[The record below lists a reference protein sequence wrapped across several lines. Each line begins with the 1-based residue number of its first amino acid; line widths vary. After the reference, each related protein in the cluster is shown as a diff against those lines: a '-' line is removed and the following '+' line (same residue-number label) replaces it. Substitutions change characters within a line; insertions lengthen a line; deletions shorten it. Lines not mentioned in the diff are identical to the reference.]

1 VETSQSE
8 KPEWITGPS
17 PDPPCQASA
26 RDQNV
31 NNRLRPLST
40 LAMHLNHLDRGQ
52 SILGDISNIGPIR
65 NRSLPVRRVFS
76 DPVSSKALY
85 FIAEEK
91 PTNSDSTLHSDVS
104 LTKEKPVL
112 FTEVLPTTHDI
123 ALPYQ
128 DSIPQLPIKPLKNLN
143 KIHSIPPSVSHAC
156 YVVIELFFISLAAPS
171 EPYPFDTHWNN
182 SPTANKYAVARVK
195 DPQTRKRQPYYPSIS
210 FFACGF
216 SGEPT
221 TTRVKG

>member
-1 VETSQSE
+1 
-8 KPEWITGPS
+8 
-17 PDPPCQASA
+17 
-26 RDQNV
+26 
-31 NNRLRPLST
+31 
-40 LAMHLNHLDRGQ
+40 MHLNHLDRRQ

-76 DPVSSKALY
+76 DPVTSKTSY

-112 FTEVLPTTHDI
+112 FTEILPTTHDI
-123 ALPYQ
+123 ALPHQ
-128 DSIPQLPIKPLKNLN
+128 DSIPHLPIKPLKNLN
-143 KIHSIPPSVSHAC
+143 KIHSILPSVSHAR
-156 YVVIELFFISLAAPS
+156 YVYRIIFISLAAPS
-171 EPYPFDTHWNN
+171 EPYPFDTYWNN
-182 SPTANKYAVARVK
+182 SPTANKYAATRVQ

-210 FFACGF
+210 FLTCGF

-221 TTRVKG
+221 TTRAKG